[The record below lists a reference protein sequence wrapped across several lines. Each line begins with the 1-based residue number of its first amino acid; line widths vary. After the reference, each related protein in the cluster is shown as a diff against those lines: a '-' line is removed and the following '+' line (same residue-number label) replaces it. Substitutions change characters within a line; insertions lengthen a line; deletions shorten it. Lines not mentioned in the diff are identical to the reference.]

1 MPGAEFNVDLL
12 VYTGMKTL
20 WFMTFVLSFVWGF
33 AKFILPRWLEAEA
46 PRAKEAEAPRAV
58 KLRLVQGLRKAA

>member
-12 VYTGMKTL
+12 VYTSLITL
-20 WFMTFVLSFVWGF
+20 GFVTFVLGFVWGF
-33 AKFILPRWLEAEA
+33 AKFILPLWLEEKA
-46 PRAKEAEAPRAV
+46 PRAG